1 MTGASDD
8 RHGRGHRG
16 VDTLLDV
23 VVFAPAG
30 LVIAAVEE
38 VPRLAARGRDV
49 VGSRLT
55 NAHAV
60 GRMAVAFGR
69 KEVLRRMGGGGSP
82 TSPAPAPAPQAEP
95 AAPAEPADGVTG
107 SAPRPASPAPSAPA
121 APPAGTLA
129 IPDYDALSASQVV
142 HRLEGLSDEE
152 LEAVRAY
159 EGATRGRR
167 TILGR
172 VDQLL
177 A

>member
-1 MTGASDD
+1 MTGAPDD

-16 VDTLLDV
+16 VDALLDV

-69 KEVLRRMGGGGSP
+69 KEVQRRMGGGG
-82 TSPAPAPAPQAEP
+82 
-95 AAPAEPADGVTG
+95 
-107 SAPRPASPAPSAPA
+107 RPASPAPTPPPERSTPPGTTDGPPVGGTPAVTSAVPAPA

-142 HRLEGLSDEE
+142 HRLEGLSGEE

-172 VDQLL
+172 IEQLL
-177 A
+177 D

>member
-69 KEVLRRMGGGGSP
+69 KEVQRRMGGGGRPASP
-82 TSPAPAPAPQAEP
+82 PPAAPPEP
-95 AAPAEPADGVTG
+95 AAPTGATDGAPGSRTPAVTPA
-107 SAPRPASPAPSAPA
+107 APAPA

-142 HRLEGLSDEE
+142 HRLEGLSNGE
-152 LEAVRAY
+152 LEAVRTY

-172 VDQLL
+172 IEQLL

>member
-1 MTGASDD
+1 MTGPSAD

-16 VDTLLDV
+16 VDALLDV

-49 VGSRLT
+49 VGSRLA

-60 GRMAVAFGR
+60 GRMAVVFGR
-69 KEVLRRMGGGGSP
+69 KEVQRRMGGGGGQAG
-82 TSPAPAPAPQAEP
+82 PAPAPPPEPASPTGTADGAPSGATPAVTP
-95 AAPAEPADGVTG
+95 AAPAPT
-107 SAPRPASPAPSAPA
+107 

-142 HRLEGLSDEE
+142 HRLEGLSDDE
-152 LEAVRAY
+152 LEAVRSY

-172 VDQLL
+172 VEQLL

>member
-1 MTGASDD
+1 MTGTSDD
-8 RHGRGHRG
+8 RHGRGHLG
-16 VDTLLDV
+16 VHTLLDV

-69 KEVLRRMGGGGSP
+69 KEVQRRMGGGG
-82 TSPAPAPAPQAEP
+82 
-95 AAPAEPADGVTG
+95 
-107 SAPRPASPAPSAPA
+107 RPASPVPAPPPEPATPAGTTAGAPGGGTPVVTPTVPAPA

-142 HRLEGLSDEE
+142 HRLEGLSGEE
-152 LEAVRAY
+152 LEAVRSY
-159 EGATRGRR
+159 EAATRGRR

-172 VDQLL
+172 IEQLL